1 MGESSE
7 GRAASVSFDDD
18 DETDD
23 PASGE
28 ANHVTSRSQKDRG
41 VPTGEVG
48 EAEGGAEEGGVDRE
62 ACC

>member
-7 GRAASVSFDDD
+7 GRAASVSFDD
-18 DETDD
+18 ETDD
-23 PASGE
+23 PTSGE

-48 EAEGGAEEGGVDRE
+48 EAEGGTEEGGVDRE